1 MKLLYK
7 HFYSNPS
14 PDHNTGDIWRDL
26 PTFGLL
32 KIPTCSGIVI
42 TPACDLAN
50 SKVET
55 VTYLPIV
62 SLPQWF
68 CSRSMYDIIRVEIL
82 NLIRQLPLEIDE
94 KIFSKNYLPKKDSF
108 SFIKSE
114 IKVIEKNINGKT
126 SEAVERLKLG
136 LDLLE
141 KIVSTECS
149 ELRNFELVNFLGTK
163 KIDEMK
169 TKIIK
174 NSYSTDLH
182 FLPSDEKNID
192 WSAINCHS
200 VALFRYPITVPIEI
214 FDLASDFDCI
224 NWELSVDELAQRFPS
239 IKDFKYKRPLKSLQ
253 LNTHFLSYLL
263 TRYVSLYVRLG
274 SPDFTN
280 DIIEKIKTEI

>member
-7 HFYSNPS
+7 HFYSNPN

-32 KIPTCSGIVI
+32 KVPTCSGIVI

-55 VTYLPIV
+55 LTYLPII
-62 SLPQWF
+62 SLTQWF
-68 CSRSMYDIIRVEIL
+68 CSRSMYDMIRVEIL
-82 NLIRQLPLEIDE
+82 NQIKELKLNFDE
-94 KIFSKNYLPKKDSF
+94 KILSKNYLPKKDSF
-108 SFIKSE
+108 SFIKCE
-114 IKVIEKNINGKT
+114 LKEKSKNSIGKT
-126 SEAVERLKLG
+126 TELVKKLHLG
-136 LDLLE
+136 LELLE
-141 KIVSTECS
+141 KIISPDCQELNKTE
-149 ELRNFELVNFLGTK
+149 LTNFIGIK

-192 WSAINCHS
+192 WSAVNNHS

-214 FDLASDFDCI
+214 FDLASDVDCT

-239 IKDFKYKRPLKSLQ
+239 IKDFKTKRPLKSLQ
-253 LNTHFLSYLL
+253 LNTQFLSDLL
-263 TRYVSLYVRLG
+263 TRYVSLFVRLG
-274 SPDFTN
+274 SPDFTQEM
-280 DIIEKIKTEI
+280 IEKIKTEM

>member
-7 HFYSNPS
+7 HFYKNPN

-32 KIPTCSGIVI
+32 KVPTCSGIVI

-55 VTYLPIV
+55 VTYLPII

-68 CSRSMYDIIRVEIL
+68 CSRSMYDMIRVEIL
-82 NLIRQLPLEIDE
+82 NLIKQLQLDFDE

-108 SFIKSE
+108 SFIKAE
-114 IKVIEKNINGKT
+114 IKTKEKSAKGKAA
-126 SEAVERLKLG
+126 EPFNKLLLG
-136 LDLLE
+136 LELLE
-141 KIVSTECS
+141 KIISTECQELKKS
-149 ELRNFELVNFLGTK
+149 ELISFMGNK
-163 KIDEMK
+163 KIDELK

-192 WSAINCHS
+192 WSAISNHS
-200 VALFRYPITVPIEI
+200 VALFRYSITVPIEI
-214 FDLASDFDCI
+214 FDLASDVDCT
-224 NWELSVDELAQRFPS
+224 NWELSVDELGQRFPS
-239 IKDFKYKRPLKSLQ
+239 IKEFKLKRPLKSLQ
-253 LNTHFLSYLL
+253 LNTHFLSDLL

-274 SPDFTN
+274 SPDFTQ
-280 DIIEKIKTEI
+280 DMIEKIKTEM